1 MRDPAL
7 HAVEMGEE
15 FVMMGLAQGEYYA
28 VKGVAATLW
37 RHLAEPRDV
46 AELCT
51 LVAAEYDIT
60 AERCRADV
68 EAFLDQ
74 LRSRRMV
81 LAAS

>member
-15 FVMMGLAQGEYYA
+15 FVMMGLAQGEYYS

-37 RHLAEPRDV
+37 RHLAEPHDL

-51 LVAAEYDIT
+51 AVAEEYDVT
-60 AERCRADV
+60 AEACRGDV
-68 EAFLDQ
+68 EAFLAQ
-74 LRSRRMV
+74 LRDKRMV
-81 LAAS
+81 LAAP